1 MDLSVLSGRALLRI
15 VDDRV
20 GISPEQYHSEG
31 MGLASVRERVW
42 ALDGTYEV
50 TSEPL
55 KGTTVEA
62 SVPLKEASQAQLDA

>member
-1 MDLSVLSGRALLRI
+1 M
-15 VDDRV
+15 
-20 GISPEQYHSEG
+20 
-31 MGLASVRERVW
+31 RERVW